1 MEQIETLD
9 KIFKPQ
15 RIALVGV
22 SPNPKS
28 VSGKILSNLI
38 TGGYRGVVY
47 PVNPAVEAVMGIP
60 CFPGKNLP
68 KIPDLAVIAAPAAQV
83 PELVKECGE
92 AGVLGLIIISAG
104 FRETGREGR
113 ALEEE
118 ILAHK
123 KTTRECGL
131 SAKLPGNHFP

>member
-1 MEQIETLD
+1 
-9 KIFKPQ
+9 
-15 RIALVGV
+15 
-22 SPNPKS
+22 
-28 VSGKILSNLI
+28 
-38 TGGYRGVVY
+38 
-47 PVNPAVEAVMGIP
+47 
-60 CFPGKNLP
+60 
-68 KIPDLAVIAAPAAQV
+68 VIAAPAAQV

-131 SAKLPGNHFP
+131 SGQIAWESFPLISS